1 MSVSLNASVFLF
13 ALYYRLSASVCL
25 FALYYR
31 LSASVCLFAMY
42 YRLSSSVCLFEFT
55 VQKVL
60 YQHVLPTLLE
70 ECKQCD
76 SVIYA
81 LPTLLTVIDFAT
93 RDDYCDNIL
102 TEFCAI
108 LTMPKP
114 VQVTNSQL
122 GYCLVEAYM
131 VGGGGRWRR
140 RLCTLYLLACQ
151 VRVTVG
157 DSGRYRCVCVTSFE
171 N

>member
-1 MSVSLNASVFLF
+1 M
-13 ALYYRLSASVCL
+13 
-25 FALYYR
+25 
-31 LSASVCLFAMY
+31 
-42 YRLSSSVCLFEFT
+42 
-55 VQKVL
+55 QKVL

-114 VQVTNSQL
+114 VQVTNGQL
-122 GYCLVEAYM
+122 GYCLVEGF
-131 VGGGGRWRR
+131 GGGMEAAFMYLVFTRTPGESYCR
-140 RLCTLYLLACQ
+140 RLRSLLLRLCD
-151 VRVTVG
+151 VFR
-157 DSGRYRCVCVTSFE
+157 E
-171 N
+171 L

>member
-1 MSVSLNASVFLF
+1 M
-13 ALYYRLSASVCL
+13 
-25 FALYYR
+25 
-31 LSASVCLFAMY
+31 
-42 YRLSSSVCLFEFT
+42 
-55 VQKVL
+55 QKVL

-108 LTMPKP
+108 LTLPKP
-114 VQVTNSQL
+114 VQVRNLFQFFFYVPQPFHRGKNTLWTVPFAMDCFFKQL
-122 GYCLVEAYM
+122 K
-131 VGGGGRWRR
+131 
-140 RLCTLYLLACQ
+140 Q
-151 VRVTVG
+151 
-157 DSGRYRCVCVTSFE
+157 
-171 N
+171 

>member
-1 MSVSLNASVFLF
+1 M
-13 ALYYRLSASVCL
+13 
-25 FALYYR
+25 
-31 LSASVCLFAMY
+31 
-42 YRLSSSVCLFEFT
+42 
-55 VQKVL
+55 QKVL

-114 VQVTNSQL
+114 VQVTNGQL

-131 VGGGGRWRR
+131 LLLLFFGGGGGGVYV
-140 RLCTLYLLACQ
+140 LCIYSHA
-151 VRVTVG
+151 R
-157 DSGRYRCVCVTSFE
+157 
-171 N
+171 

>member
-1 MSVSLNASVFLF
+1 MPVFVCLPCTTD
-13 ALYYRLSASVCL
+13 YSSASVCL

-131 VGGGGRWRR
+131 VGGWGGGGGGAYVPCIYSHAR
-140 RLCTLYLLACQ
+140 
-151 VRVTVG
+151 
-157 DSGRYRCVCVTSFE
+157 
-171 N
+171 

>member
-1 MSVSLNASVFLF
+1 M
-13 ALYYRLSASVCL
+13 
-25 FALYYR
+25 
-31 LSASVCLFAMY
+31 
-42 YRLSSSVCLFEFT
+42 
-55 VQKVL
+55 QKVL

-114 VQVTNSQL
+114 VQVKNSQL
-122 GYCLVEAYM
+122 GYCLGEAYM
-131 VGGGGRWRR
+131 VGGVVGGGGRLSLIHISEPT
-140 RLCTLYLLACQ
+140 RLA
-151 VRVTVG
+151 
-157 DSGRYRCVCVTSFE
+157 
-171 N
+171 